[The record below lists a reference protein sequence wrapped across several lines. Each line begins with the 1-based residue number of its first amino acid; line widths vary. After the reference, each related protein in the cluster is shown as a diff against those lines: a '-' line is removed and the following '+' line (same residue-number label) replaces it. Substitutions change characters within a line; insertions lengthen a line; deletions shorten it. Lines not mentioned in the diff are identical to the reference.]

1 MMPKLQMMVMR
12 KPEIKCHAKLDCHER
27 HNCRT
32 IRQKVVSPGKIRRLM
47 G

>member
-12 KPEIKCHAKLDCHER
+12 KPEIKCSEKLDCQER

-32 IRQKVVSPGKIRRLM
+32 IRQKVVSPGNVLRFVR
-47 G
+47 